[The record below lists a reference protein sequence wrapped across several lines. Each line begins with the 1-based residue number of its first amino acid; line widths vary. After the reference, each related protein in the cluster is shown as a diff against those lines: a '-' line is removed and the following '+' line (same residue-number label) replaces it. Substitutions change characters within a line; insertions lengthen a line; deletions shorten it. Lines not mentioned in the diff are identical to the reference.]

1 MATRCL
7 VEPDVNF
14 VKQIVGLGGE
24 TLKKCFQCATCSV
37 ACPIA
42 PDNKPFPR
50 KEMMAAS
57 WGLKDRLVK
66 NGDIWLCHQCGDCS
80 TLCPRGARPGD
91 VLGAVR
97 SYAISE
103 YALSKRIGE
112 AVNNPKKLYILF
124 GIPAALFAVLAFI
137 TVFFGGTMSSIFHA
151 IGLEWSHGGHDGV
164 IAHADFIST
173 WFVDLVFVPLAG
185 WILINFVLGLK
196 RFIADIHENALLEGK
211 TDKED
216 LNIKK
221 MLQALIKVVPVILR
235 HDKFSQCSE
244 NKERE
249 TSHMMVL
256 YAFIGLFLVTNIFF
270 VVLYLFHI
278 PGPYSQLNPVKWLA
292 NISGIFLVIG
302 SGLMIKSRLSKTD
315 QATVYKD
322 WYLLGLVLGLG
333 ITGLLS
339 EMTRMAGLAGI
350 TYGVYLI
357 HLVLVFNLFAFL
369 PYSKLAHVV
378 YRTVALT
385 YAEYGNRK

>member
-1 MATRCL
+1 
-7 VEPDVNF
+7 
-14 VKQIVGLGGE
+14 
-24 TLKKCFQCATCSV
+24 
-37 ACPIA
+37 
-42 PDNKPFPR
+42 
-50 KEMMAAS
+50 
-57 WGLKDRLVK
+57 
-66 NGDIWLCHQCGDCS
+66 
-80 TLCPRGARPGD
+80 
-91 VLGAVR
+91 
-97 SYAISE
+97 
-103 YALSKRIGE
+103 
-112 AVNNPKKLYILF
+112 
-124 GIPAALFAVLAFI
+124 
-137 TVFFGGTMSSIFHA
+137 MSSIFHA